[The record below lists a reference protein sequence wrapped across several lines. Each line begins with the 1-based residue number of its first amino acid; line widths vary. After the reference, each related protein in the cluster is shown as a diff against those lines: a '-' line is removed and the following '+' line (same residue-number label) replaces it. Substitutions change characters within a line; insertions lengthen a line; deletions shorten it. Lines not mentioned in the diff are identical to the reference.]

1 MSSPTTNAIGRV
13 ISFDGVDEPVRA
25 TPASV
30 TSSELLAHHVDPS
43 EVMVTTVPVRVAP
56 VLVLRLAAD
65 LGGQPVTT
73 VDVMHATESVVAG
86 LGVWD
91 GGSASLLRLVL
102 GLGSRRPD
110 DIDLQLLGVLVD
122 KGSQQVATSCGRATL
137 GHPAAAVAALA
148 SPQDGH
154 LGAALAAGW
163 LVAAGPMTPYL
174 TVAPGEHVVAGFAH
188 LGSVSLVTTADS

>member
-25 TPASV
+25 TPANV
-30 TSSELLAHHVDPS
+30 TSSELLAHRLDSS

-73 VDVMHATESVVAG
+73 VDVMRATESVVAG

-91 GGSASLLRLVL
+91 ADSASLLRLVL
-102 GLGSRRPD
+102 GLGSRHPD
-110 DIDLQLLGVLVD
+110 GIDLQLLGVLVD

-148 SPQDGH
+148 SAQDGH

-174 TVAPGEHVVAGFAH
+174 TVAPGEQVVAGFAH
-188 LGSVSLVTTADS
+188 LGSVSLVTTAGS